1 MVVGLAP
8 NPETVRE
15 PALRNGGTPASGPA
29 VGQVSTSHPATTCV
43 MQVGVPDGTSPKFA
57 KTDPEVNVVP
67 PTSMVDWVMMIS
79 P

>member
-1 MVVGLAP
+1 
-8 NPETVRE
+8 
-15 PALRNGGTPASGPA
+15 
-29 VGQVSTSHPATTCV
+29 